1 MTGGAEE
8 GKGKRATE
16 GGGGGGGRVGT
27 RPSQKECTPVD
38 DDPFTPGA
46 DLEEDD
52 PILPLQKT
60 PDSSFSAHVQ

>member
-1 MTGGAEE
+1 MTRGAADEL
-8 GKGKRATE
+8 GNRATE
-16 GGGGGGGRVGT
+16 GVGAGWGRVGT